1 MRSGPASSSSGPS
14 WFGTAL
20 TSASGF
26 GLSSSQN
33 GRSPKSRCN
42 GFESGSPAETARSG
56 RCSARRTSPY
66 TASVPSRARSR
77 STRCSQLPAGLPCP
91 SSSPRLRPGSG
102 TTSSACNV
110 ISRTGSASAR
120 LESRSRKSSAKCSA
134 SREGA
139 TRPITTSVA
148 LSRCLSLRTKRCT
161 PPERA
166 ARNPASWTI
175 SRLAAKS
182 RASAWVTSAE
192 SSIAALNRAG
202 GMKKFRGSGSRP
214 SARSSS
220 SSNPCPKRRATPSRG
235 NARSSPSVRTPIAS
249 SASSVPS
256 PQCRTPTGSAA
267 NAASSPAIE
276 SMNSCFPASAS
287 QKAALGVEAPASVA
301 LQPIS
306 ASPRRR
312 RSRSDSRPP
321 KSFKLPETSSS
332 TPSGNSIATP
342 GENCTAQPATPSRAS
357 VSAAGSRGATRSR
370 GARASAAETV
380 MPARMPRAKALRS
393 QAKTRCCSS
402 TAKGSGVDKPHKKIS
417 SGSRGSRMAI
427 HMMVFAAHGGR
438 HRRQQDGLSEGGTAA
453 LEHAYRKAAVARA
466 ERDPQRGWRR
476 LAGSLRDPEQKSWC
490 AAAFGSDLQAPQ
502 LRVLRPMRPGEHR
515 AAGIHGERL
524 LGRPERFF
532 QRGAAHDDEHRDID
546 SRRGKRG
553 CVRQVRWS
561 DPGEPQSPVR
571 QGGERGAEQAQLAD
585 AFVRRQDLGQRSGRP
600 AAAGKLGV
608 KLGESAG
615 NRRRAGP
622 AQTVAAP
629 DVGALEQSGERERRA
644 RHGPRPAETRASKRP
659 ADHADAEAFDGEI
672 VLAQIDDDGLE
683 LGVLG
688 EQLDAVAAAAQA
700 LHRDLVVHPGH
711 HDLAR
716 ARLARAVHGEQV
728 AVEDAGV
735 PHAHAAYLEQIV
747 GARLEQGRID
757 LAVPFDVL
765 LGEDGA
771 PGSNSADK
779 RQPGLFGEADA
790 ARGARGQLDRAFPV
804 QDAQMLLGGVG
815 RAVAE
820 RLGDLRAGGRK
831 TGLLDGFADEVED
844 FALLG
849 RELFGHGAS
858 VSVYLYTVYV
868 RLAMGC
874 FTWRSVVPSSV

>member
-476 LAGSLRDPEQKSWC
+476 LAGSLRDPEQESGC
-490 AAAFGSDLQAPQ
+490 PAA
-502 LRVLRPMRPGEHR
+502 
-515 AAGIHGERL
+515 
-524 LGRPERFF
+524 LG
-532 QRGAAHDDEHRDID
+532 D
-546 SRRGKRG
+546 
-553 CVRQVRWS
+553 
-561 DPGEPQSPVR
+561 
-571 QGGERGAEQAQLAD
+571 ERGAEQAQLAD
-585 AFVRRQDLGQRSGRP
+585 AFVRRQDLGQRSGGP

-629 DVGALEQSGERERRA
+629 DVGALEQGGERERRA

-683 LGVLG
+683 LGILG

-765 LGEDGA
+765 LGENGA

-849 RELFGHGAS
+849 GELFGHGAS

-868 RLAMGC
+868 RLAMGLLYLGAGSPRERIIS
-874 FTWRSVVPSSV
+874 TMAQPYESNVTRMIRELLRDKPHIVQEQRKGRALWWDRKLDPEHLKRTRESDIKQQAYVYQNKV

>member
-476 LAGSLRDPEQKSWC
+476 LAGSLRDPEQKSRC

-502 LRVLRPMRPGEHR
+502 LRVFRALRPGEHR
-515 AAGIHGERL
+515 AAGVRGKRL
-524 LGRPERFF
+524 LGCPERFF
-532 QRGAAHDDEHRDID
+532 RRGSTHNDKFRDID
-546 SRRGKRG
+546 FRRGECRRVG
-553 CVRQVRWS
+553 QVRWR
-561 DPGEPQSPVR
+561 DPDEPQSALGQPGKR
-571 QGGERGAEQAQLAD
+571 RSKQTQLAD
-585 AFVRRQDLGQRSGRP
+585 ALVRRQYLGQRSDRP
-600 AAAGKLGV
+600 ASAGKLGV
-608 KLGESAG
+608 KPGESTWKG
-615 NRRRAGP
+615 RRAGP

-629 DVGALEQSGERERRA
+629 DVGAIEQGGEWDRRA
-644 RHGPRPAETRASKRP
+644 RHGSRPAGERTSKRS
-659 ADHADAEAFDGEI
+659 ANHADAEAFDCKI
-672 VLAQIDDDGLE
+672 VLAQIDDKGLE
-683 LGVLG
+683 FGILR
-688 EQLDAVAAAAQA
+688 EQFDGVAAAAQA
-700 LHRDLVVHPGH
+700 LHRDLVVHPRH

-728 AVEDAGV
+728 TVENAGIA
-735 PHAHAAYLEQIV
+735 HAHPADFQQVV
-747 GARLEQGRID
+747 GARLEQRGID
-757 LAVPFDVL
+757 LAAPLDML
-765 LGEDGA
+765 LGEDRA
-771 PGSNSADK
+771 PCSNSADE
-779 RQPGLFGEADA
+779 RQPEALGETDA
-790 ARGARGQLDRAFPV
+790 SRGARSQLDRAFPL
-804 QDAQMLLGGVG
+804 QHAQMLFGGVR

-820 RLGDLRAGGRK
+820 CVRDLDPGRREA
-831 TGLLDGFADEVED
+831 GLLDGFSDEVED
-844 FALLG
+844 FLLLG
-849 RELFGHGAS
+849 GELFGHGAS
-858 VSVYLYTVYV
+858 VSVFIYSLCPLGKG
-868 RLAMGC
+868 RIIRNPWLN
-874 FTWRSVVPSSV
+874 P